1 MRREQGEEERSLR
14 SNPCSTAAGSLFCP
28 LLQLRAYSRAQHMHS
43 AQQIV
48 AERVNESKIGD
59 GSYMHRKISAKI
71 HVTLAASGREVR
83 EAGEQ
88 V

>member
-14 SNPCSTAAGSLFCP
+14 SNPSSMAVRSLFCP
-28 LLQLRAYSRAQHMHS
+28 PLQLCAYNRAQNMHN

-59 GSYMHRKISAKI
+59 CSYMHRKISANV
-71 HVTLAASGREVR
+71 HVTLAASGKEVR
-83 EAGEQ
+83 DAGEQ